1 MRPCLFL
8 LFCLPLF
15 GQVKAPQDKE
25 APVRPPAA
33 ISLAP
38 KPLRSGTQLRE
49 ERQISSTDGQFH
61 FTSSTRNEDAITRY
75 THRLALVR
83 RIQGTGAEEVEVSDH
98 GEDCA
103 AYSGPPGPPEN
114 TQPGPLQTTRLR
126 ARQKLGRW
134 SYELIEK
141 KPNDLQKRCLVEL
154 GVMTD
159 LLDASTWGIGSQT
172 RRPGE
177 SWKPEFRDVR
187 GKARGML
194 VPRDYEIAFTGLEE
208 HQGESCALLQVKGSL
223 RLERPVYEGTLDL
236 TFTGSVLRRV
246 SDGLDLETVLTGSLD
261 FTGPVTSG
269 GTAGTLK
276 LAVPFKA
283 RRTQKLLPR

>member
-1 MRPCLFL
+1 MRACLFL
-8 LFCLPLF
+8 FVCLPLF
-15 GQVKAPQDKE
+15 GQVKAPQGKE

-33 ISLAP
+33 VSFAV

-75 THRLALVR
+75 THRMALVR

-98 GEDCA
+98 FEDCA

-114 TQPGPLQTTRLR
+114 TQPGTLQTKRLK

-134 SYELIEK
+134 SYELIDG
-141 KPNDLQKRCLVEL
+141 KPNDLQKRCMVEL

-159 LLDASTWGIGSQT
+159 LLDASTWGIGNQSHK
-172 RRPGE
+172 PGE

-194 VPRDYEIAFTGLEE
+194 VPRDYEITFSGLEE
-208 HQGESCALLQVKGSL
+208 SKGESCARLQVKGSI

-236 TFTGSVLRRV
+236 TFSGSVLRRV
-246 SDGLDLETVLTGSLD
+246 SDGLDLETVLTGALD

-269 GTAGTLK
+269 GAAGTLK

-283 RRTQKLLPR
+283 QRTQRLLPR